1 MRRYVD
7 FAKEHPERVPRG
19 LTFNQDL
26 LPTLQ
31 QIEEI
36 LVRLERATQAL
47 ESLEWVHED
56 YRPKRIPTFNGS
68 MNAKEFLAWISD
80 VDRFFNYYGIPLK
93 QQFISLVILTQNSGY
108 TWLGGAPR
116 QLPHESEDCCMKS
129 AYPLKNGKTNAF
141 LMTIADV
148 EEKVQ
153 LEDAYMKSDK
163 LKEEEVESKN
173 EAAQASQDNNVM
185 IEKGLAIGKM
195 LREELISNFAEKVQ
209 AELILNPGQ
218 VELQEEIAIEDLS
231 MVFHPIEAKF
241 AKAYT
246 TPLRKQQF
254 RERVGYRGNKKK
266 SVYEEL

>member
-1 MRRYVD
+1 
-7 FAKEHPERVPRG
+7 
-19 LTFNQDL
+19 
-26 LPTLQ
+26 
-31 QIEEI
+31 
-36 LVRLERATQAL
+36 
-47 ESLEWVHED
+47 
-56 YRPKRIPTFNGS
+56 
-68 MNAKEFLAWISD
+68 
-80 VDRFFNYYGIPLK
+80 
-93 QQFISLVILTQNSGY
+93 
-108 TWLGGAPR
+108 
-116 QLPHESEDCCMKS
+116 MKS